1 MPPQRPIP
9 PNSPPYKRKVTSWP
23 TPVISDNILIEYL
36 STETGDYTPLP
47 YGTLYNQVNHAP
59 FQPGKDNFYLVFQG
73 PVDNSGWVVQRVW
86 ANDRTDQDSYNFA
99 ITYLSENPAY
109 PQIVRT
115 YVYPRDQYGA
125 DKDPS
130 VGPLPPLTPD
140 PDYPDALLVQEQ
152 MAPDAGEQLNSRYIR
167 VTRVYQTLPGPF
179 TYSQDFDSE
188 LNFLVWTSR
197 QLVLSDDV
205 FQPEYN
211 LLTLEMR
218 ETPQSAYVKLRIISY
233 LQELPP
239 PFQGYQT
246 GSFPFPNLL
255 TNLTWD
261 KVTIAP
267 TPNPFSTTSPPAAL
281 TRAEVIVVPS
291 IRPGPSTPALFKTIT
306 SYYVSE
312 PSPTTIYAINPNDIS
327 YRGISVQMAISSV
340 LNNNIS
346 LSVSFSADGKY
357 GNADDSYSIG
367 ASTPSASTYIAA
379 IGTYQTVAS
388 DITRWRGSIWVK
400 RDQQVL
406 LL

>member
-1 MPPQRPIP
+1 MPPRTTQIPPMSPIP
-9 PNSPPYKRKVTSWP
+9 AKPITNYP
-23 TPVISDNILIEYL
+23 TPVVTDRLLIEYVSL
-36 STETGDYTPLP
+36 EIGTTQNLA
-47 YGTLYNQVNHAP
+47 YGSLFDSAEHTAFVGSYP
-59 FQPGKDNFYLVFQG
+59 DFQLVFKEPAINQ
-73 PVDNSGWVVQRVW
+73 NAWWERRVW
-86 ANDRTDQDSYNFA
+86 LNPRIDQDSYNYSIA
-99 ITYLSENPAY
+99 YAESATDYPTVTRAYVVKRSEYQPKE
-109 PQIVRT
+109 I
-115 YVYPRDQYGA
+115 
-125 DKDPS
+125 
-130 VGPLPPLTPD
+130 LTPD
-140 PDYPDALLVQEQ
+140 PDFPGALLVDQKMVNETNPPE
-152 MAPDAGEQLNSRYIR
+152 ANSLY
-167 VTRVYQTLPGPF
+167 VTIIETYETLPGPIVS
-179 TYSQDFDSE
+179 TQDFDTE
-188 LNFLVWTSR
+188 LNVLVYTDR
-197 QLVLSDDV
+197 GVVVSDDI

-218 ETPQSAYVKLRIISY
+218 ETPRTQATKLRIRSY

-239 PFQGYQT
+239 SFQGYQT

-281 TRAEVIVVPS
+281 GRAEVIVVPS

-327 YRGISVQMAISSV
+327 YIGISVRMAINSV
-340 LNNNIS
+340 LNNALS
-346 LSVSFSADGKY
+346 LSVSFSSDGKY
-357 GNADDSYSIG
+357 GNADDNYSIG
-367 ASTPSASTYIAA
+367 ASTPSASAYIAA
-379 IGTYQTVAS
+379 IGTYQTVSS